1 MSDETVI
8 EVKEEVKASEKPVE
22 QVITMTPELASFIE
36 KQANEKLSAHESK
49 KEEEMNAFKE
59 QYKKDFLAEQEQLK
73 IDKEKEGLIS
83 QITANEDLKKKF
95 DDFGIDYN
103 TIDNQNLTN
112 YVKIWGIKKAENTA
126 TPEGQKV
133 SPKVGTVK
141 DAIKGANDKMK
152 ELFNR
157 SK

>member
-8 EVKEEVKASEKPVE
+8 EVKEEVKAPEKSVE

-36 KQANEKLSAHESK
+36 KQANEKLSAYESK

-73 IDKEKEGLIS
+73 INKEKEGLIS

-112 YVKIWGIKKAENTA
+112 YVKIWGVKKAENTA
-126 TPEGQKV
+126 APEGQKV
-133 SPKVGTVK
+133 SPKVGTVQ
-141 DAIKGANDKMK
+141 DAVKGANDKMR
-152 ELFNR
+152 ELFNGG
-157 SK
+157 K